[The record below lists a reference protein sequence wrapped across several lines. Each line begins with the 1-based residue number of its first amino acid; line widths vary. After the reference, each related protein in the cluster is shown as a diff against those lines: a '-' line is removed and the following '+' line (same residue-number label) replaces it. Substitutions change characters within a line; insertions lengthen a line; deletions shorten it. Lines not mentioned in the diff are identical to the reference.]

1 MKRAFA
7 SIMVS
12 AALVI
17 SLRAAYACNHAI
29 LCPDQWVWPD
39 AEGTCVEA
47 VPPTM

>member
-17 SLRAAYACNHAI
+17 SLRTAYACNQCGV
-29 LCPDQWVWPD
+29 LNLNRP
-39 AEGTCVEA
+39 
-47 VPPTM
+47 